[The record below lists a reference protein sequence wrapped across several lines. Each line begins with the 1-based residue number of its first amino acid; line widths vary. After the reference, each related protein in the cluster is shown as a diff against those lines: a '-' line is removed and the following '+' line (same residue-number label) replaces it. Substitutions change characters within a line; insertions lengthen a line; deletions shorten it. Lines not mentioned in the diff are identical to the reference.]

1 MENGNL
7 KMIDQ
12 KPEQIAAKIL
22 EFKLMRDY
30 QNCVFIQ
37 MYIDVGVQFYFNI
50 FQSDWKSDNFIGDF
64 LRFFDV
70 FSFDEIKGIFCY
82 VNLEKHYDVVSFQQ
96 FPCHG
101 YLKIEKV
108 LDPTFGFV
116 MFDSL
121 TESFVKPIKEIEVA
135 PIIATTKA
143 KKNKK

>member
-50 FQSDWKSDNFIGDF
+50 YQSVWKSDNFIGDF

-70 FSFDEIKGIFCY
+70 YSFDEIKGKFCY
-82 VNLEKHYDVVSFQQ
+82 VNLEKNYDVISFQQ
-96 FPCHG
+96 FPCYG

-108 LDPTFGFV
+108 SDPTFGFV

-121 TESFVKPIKEIEVA
+121 VESLKRRCGKSLSYLLS
-135 PIIATTKA
+135 K
-143 KKNKK
+143 

>member
-1 MENGNL
+1 MAN
-7 KMIDQ
+7 Q

-50 FQSDWKSDNFIGDF
+50 YQSDWKSDNFIGDF
-64 LRFFDV
+64 LRFFDIY
-70 FSFDEIKGIFCY
+70 SFDEIKGKFCY
-82 VNLEKHYDVVSFQQ
+82 VNLENHYDIVSFQQ
-96 FPCHG
+96 FPCYG

-108 LDPTFGFV
+108 LEPTFGFV

-121 TESFVKPIKEIEVA
+121 IDSLSKPPVEEIEVT
-135 PIIATTKA
+135 PIIATTKP